1 MLDLVKIL
9 KDCPNGT
16 KLYCPIFGE
25 VIFVKVLNDGS
36 DYKIKTTTSRTKIE
50 VTFTADG
57 RYYES
62 EPDAECV
69 LFPSKDCRD
78 WSKFKC
84 PQKTEFEKGDHVLWN
99 DIDGNEF
106 VGVFDKYT
114 KSGQYLARTLREVN
128 GAYYGGNP
136 KDLTKIMKFN
146 QKWLR
151 TGDEVLVRDN
161 CDDNWCYTL
170 FSHISDVSEDQPF
183 SASGVLWKYCIPYNC
198 ETHHLVGTRK
208 AEPEFYK
215 YR

>member
-1 MLDLVKIL
+1 METLNLVEIL
-9 KDCPNGT
+9 KDCPKGT
-16 KLYCPIFGE
+16 KLYSPIFGE
-25 VIFVKVLNDGS
+25 VTFLSIDDT
-36 DYKIKTTTSRTKIE
+36 DYPIQIGNEHGTES
-50 VTFTADG
+50 FTETGLYYAD
-57 RYYES
+57 YS
-62 EPDAECV
+62 AECL

-84 PQKTEFEKGDHVLWN
+84 PQKTKFEKGDHVLWN

-114 KSGQYLARTLREVN
+114 ESGQYLARTLREEN

-161 CDDNWCYTL
+161 CEDNWCYTL